1 MTYPPHPAV
10 TRDTILCEGRPV
22 TIERFAPRGKDAPAT
37 ATVILL
43 HDAEGP
49 GPDRPVR
56 AEAAALAE
64 AGFAVL
70 LPHYLERTGE
80 ARVGFSGISR
90 HFGAWR
96 DALEIVRAQVPGPA
110 ALVGRSLGG
119 ALALALAARA
129 PEAIA
134 ALVLRSAFLPPE
146 LGSGPSAGPLA
157 LPPVLALHGAR
168 DALVGRRHPEDLH
181 RRMAEAGGSC
191 RVHLYEDQGHAF
203 DPRTDAD
210 AVARGIAFLKR
221 GFGPI

>member
-1 MTYPPHPAV
+1 MTHPPYPAV

-22 TIERFAPRGKDAPAT
+22 TIERFAPRGKDAAAT
-37 ATVILL
+37 TTVILL

-70 LPHYLERTGE
+70 LPHYLDRTGE

-96 DALEIVRAQVPGPA
+96 NALKIARAQIPGPT

-134 ALVLRSAFLPPE
+134 ALVLRSTFLPPE
-146 LGSGPSAGPLA
+146 LGTGPLV
-157 LPPVLALHGAR
+157 LPPTLALHGAR
-168 DALVGRRHPEDLH
+168 DALVGPSHPQTLD
-181 RRMAEAGGSC
+181 RRMKEAGGTC
-191 RVHLYEDQGHAF
+191 HVHLYPDQGHAF
-203 DPRTDAD
+203 DPVADAD
-210 AVARGIAFLKR
+210 ATARAIGFLKR
-221 GFGPI
+221 AFGPI

>member
-1 MTYPPHPAV
+1 MTHPPHPVV

-22 TIERFAPRGKDAPAT
+22 TIERFAPHGKDASAT

-49 GPDRPVR
+49 GPDCPVR

-70 LPHYLERTGE
+70 LPHYLDRTGE

-96 DALEIVRAQVPGPA
+96 DALATVRAQVPGPV

-129 PEAIA
+129 PGANV
-134 ALVLRSAFLPPE
+134 ALVLRATFLPPE
-146 LGSGPSAGPLA
+146 LGTGPLA
-157 LPPVLALHGAR
+157 LPPTLALHGAR
-168 DALVGRRHPEDLH
+168 DALVGPSHPETL
-181 RRMAEAGGSC
+181 RLRMAEAGGTC
-191 RVHLYEDQGHAF
+191 HVHLYRDQGHAF
-203 DPRTDAD
+203 DPATDDD
-210 AVARGIAFLKR
+210 ATARGVGFLKR
-221 GFGPI
+221 AFGPI

>member
-37 ATVILL
+37 TTVILL

-110 ALVGRSLGG
+110 ARSFQQAQNMEPTGSLTIPLVYGLG
-119 ALALALAARA
+119 L
-129 PEAIA
+129 EQDI
-134 ALVLRSAFLPPE
+134 
-146 LGSGPSAGPLA
+146 
-157 LPPVLALHGAR
+157 
-168 DALVGRRHPEDLH
+168 
-181 RRMAEAGGSC
+181 
-191 RVHLYEDQGHAF
+191 
-203 DPRTDAD
+203 
-210 AVARGIAFLKR
+210 I
-221 GFGPI
+221 